1 MLARGAAPA
10 RCYNRRFLTQPCTMS
25 TTAPM
30 DRSPALTA
38 DGADLLALVEL
49 ALGEARALG
58 ASQAEAAISMDVG
71 LSVSAR
77 LGEVE
82 TIEYQRDRGMG
93 ITVYF
98 GTRKGS
104 ASTGDLG
111 AKALRETVAKACT
124 IAKYTAADPC
134 AGLPDPEELAHDVPN
149 LDLAHPW
156 DVSPEQA
163 CDMAIACEASAMSC
177 DPRITNSEGAAVS
190 THRGL
195 RAYGNSLGFLAAYPG
210 TVHSISCS
218 VLGAE
223 GEQMERDYWY
233 STMRDWRELET
244 AASVG
249 HRAGERTVGRL
260 GARKLATTKAPV
272 LYVPDVARG
281 LISHF
286 IGAIRGGSQ
295 YRRSSFLLD
304 AAGEQ
309 VFPDW
314 FALSERPHL
323 PKALA
328 SAPFDHEGVATRDR
342 ELVEAGRLL
351 GYVLSTY
358 SARKLGLR
366 TTGNAGG
373 THNLIVHGRGRD
385 FAGMLQLMGRG
396 LLVTELMGQGV
407 NGVTGD
413 YSRGAAGFWVEDGQ
427 IQYPVHEVT
436 IAGNLRDMYR
446 NIADVG
452 SDIDVRGGIRI
463 GSVLVEEMTIA
474 GD

>member
-1 MLARGAAPA
+1 MSMPTAA
-10 RCYNRRFLTQPCTMS
+10 T
-25 TTAPM
+25 
-30 DRSPALTA
+30 DHSPTLTA

-49 ALGEARALG
+49 ALQEAKVLG

-93 ITVYF
+93 VTVYF

-111 AKALRETVAKACT
+111 AAALRETVAKACT
-124 IAKYTAADPC
+124 IARFTAEDPC
-134 AGLPDPEELAHDVPN
+134 AGLPDPQDLAVDVPS
-149 LDLAHPW
+149 LDLSHPW
-156 DVSPEQA
+156 DISPERA
-163 CDMAIACEASAMSC
+163 CEMAIECEAAAMAV
-177 DPRITNSEGAAVS
+177 DPARITNSEGAGVS

-218 VLGAE
+218 VLGSA

-233 STMRDWRELET
+233 STLRDWRELES

-249 HRAGERTVGRL
+249 RRAGERTVARL
-260 GARKLATTKAPV
+260 GARKLATTRAPV
-272 LYVPDVARG
+272 LYSPDVARG

-295 YRRSSFLLD
+295 YRRSSFLLE
-304 AAGEQ
+304 AAGQQ

-323 PKALA
+323 HKALA

-342 ELVEAGRLL
+342 ELVDGGVLL

-373 THNLIVHGRGRD
+373 THNLLVRSRGND
-385 FAGMLQLMGRG
+385 FEAMLGQMGRG
-396 LLVTELMGQGV
+396 LYVTELMGQGV

-413 YSRGAAGFWVEDGQ
+413 YSRGASGFWVENGR
-427 IQYPVHEVT
+427 IEYPVHEVT
-436 IAGNLRDMYR
+436 IAGNLKDMYR
-446 NIADVG
+446 HIVDVG
-452 SDIDVRGGIRI
+452 SDIDVRGGIRT
-463 GSVLVEEMTIA
+463 GSILIEEMTIA

>member
-1 MLARGAAPA
+1 
-10 RCYNRRFLTQPCTMS
+10 MS
-25 TTAPM
+25 TPPAAT
-30 DRSPALTA
+30 DHSPTLTA

-49 ALGEARALG
+49 ALQEAKVLG

-93 ITVYF
+93 VTVYF

-111 AKALRETVAKACT
+111 AAALRETVAKACT
-124 IAKYTAADPC
+124 ISRFTAEDPC
-134 AGLPDPEELAHDVPN
+134 AGLPDPQDLAQDVPS
-149 LDLAHPW
+149 LDLSHPW
-156 DVSPEQA
+156 DISPERA
-163 CDMAIACEASAMSC
+163 CEMAIECEAAAMAV
-177 DPRITNSEGAAVS
+177 DPGRITNSEGAGVS

-218 VLGAE
+218 VLGSA

-233 STMRDWRELET
+233 STLRDWRELES

-249 HRAGERTVGRL
+249 RRAGERTIGRL

-272 LYVPDVARG
+272 LYSPDVARG
-281 LISHF
+281 LVSHF

-295 YRRSSFLLD
+295 YRRSSFLLE
-304 AAGEQ
+304 AAGQ
-309 VFPDW
+309 RVFPEW

-323 PKALA
+323 RKALA

-342 ELVEAGRLL
+342 ELVDGGVLL

-373 THNLIVHGRGRD
+373 THNLLVRSRGND
-385 FAGMLQLMGRG
+385 FDAMLRQMGRG
-396 LLVTELMGQGV
+396 LYVTELMGQGV

-413 YSRGAAGFWVEDGQ
+413 YSRGASGFWVENGR
-427 IQYPVHEVT
+427 IEYPVHEVI
-436 IAGNLRDMYR
+436 IAGNLKDMDQH
-446 NIADVG
+446 IVDVG
-452 SDIDVRGGIRI
+452 SDIDVRGGIRT
-463 GSVLVEEMTIA
+463 GSILIEEMTIA